1 MAPLVCVHP
10 VSGRA
15 VDYQLLAD
23 ALDWPGPVLGL
34 NAPEPGSDAREPGY
48 RLTELA
54 SRYCDE
60 LDLST
65 PPLLLGWSIGGG
77 LIRAFFHH
85 VQRPVPVV
93 LHLFESADAHP
104 SHPRPPTLGWDDL
117 APSIERHE
125 VAGTHFT
132 LLAPHRIEAL
142 ARTISR
148 HLPR

>member
-1 MAPLVCVHP
+1 VPVAPPPSTRPDDLFAAL
-10 VSGRA
+10 RA
-15 VDYQLLAD
+15 LGVAD
-23 ALDWPGPVLGL
+23 EFGDEAEL
-34 NAPEPGSDAREPGY
+34 ER
-48 RLTELA
+48 RLQ
-54 SRYCDE
+54 
-60 LDLST
+60 
-65 PPLLLGWSIGGG
+65 IFMG